1 MRWKLLLIVSVIA
14 SLVGAGAAIA
24 IILFLSGTP
33 VDAQPGSVDIIALS
47 PLIIPV
53 AIIIVA
59 SFFVYRHTARRR
71 KLQAMATALLS
82 TILMLTVFFIS
93 MMFLRKKE
101 EQPPAPQPTKIA
113 FADRQHT

>member
-24 IILFLSGTP
+24 IILFLSRAPLST
-33 VDAQPGSVDIIALS
+33 QPESVDIIALS

-82 TILMLTVFFIS
+82 AILMLTVFFIS

-113 FADRQHT
+113 SVFNEHT